1 MTLGFMIIVVTF
13 FFPAVAAELALI
25 LEIGS
30 YQWRLLP
37 PVRKKKKDIFFLSNL
52 NLIIPLS
59 FANLLQF
66 SNHLTD
72 LVYLG

>member
-37 PVRKKKKDIFFLSNL
+37 PVRKKKKTFFS
-52 NLIIPLS
+52 
-59 FANLLQF
+59 LQF
-66 SNHLTD
+66 EFDNSFVVCQFTAIFKPLN
-72 LVYLG
+72 

>member
-37 PVRKKKKDIFFLSNL
+37 PVRKKKKDIFFSP
-52 NLIIPLS
+52 I
-59 FANLLQF
+59 
-66 SNHLTD
+66 
-72 LVYLG
+72 